1 MQKKLQVFI
10 SSTFTVLEEERQAAV
25 EAILDVGH
33 IPAGMELFKAG
44 NESLLKTIYQW
55 IDESDVYM
63 LFLGGRYDT
72 IEKNI
77 TLLVAQGALRRSL

>member
-1 MQKKLQVFI
+1 
-10 SSTFTVLEEERQAAV
+10 
-25 EAILDVGH
+25 
-33 IPAGMELFKAG
+33 MELFKAG
-44 NESLLKTIYQW
+44 NESLLKTIYHW
-55 IDESDVYM
+55 IDESDVYT